1 MGYKIVWNKQN
12 KDIKFIYPYSQLGEQ
27 NPTKANN
34 SKELKVLVLAD
45 EREFE
50 RVGYSVA
57 DQVRSPQHSSK
68 LEPEGMIDEMMK
80 WWQDDMFGT
89 RVWHIPC

>member
-57 DQVRSPQHSSK
+57 DLGGEILRS
-68 LEPEGMIDEMMK
+68 
-80 WWQDDMFGT
+80 
-89 RVWHIPC
+89 